1 MEHELSAIY
10 DITHGL
16 GLAILTPRW
25 MKYCLDETT
34 VSKYVDF
41 AVNVFG
47 VDENLPPMEI
57 ANKGIE
63 MMEKFL
69 FETLGLKSS
78 FTDIGIDESHF
89 EVMAERAVRLGGL
102 AYAFKPLAKEDVV
115 NIFKMCL

>member
-78 FTDIGIDESHF
+78 FTE
-89 EVMAERAVRLGGL
+89 
-102 AYAFKPLAKEDVV
+102 YW
-115 NIFKMCL
+115 N

>member
-25 MKYCLDETT
+25 MKYCLDET
-34 VSKYVDF
+34 
-41 AVNVFG
+41 
-47 VDENLPPMEI
+47 LPPMEI

-89 EVMAERAVRLGGL
+89 EVMAEKAVRLGGL

>member
-41 AVNVFG
+41 AINVFG
-47 VDENLPPMEI
+47 VDENLPSMEI

-69 FETLGLKSS
+69 FDTLGLKSS

-89 EVMAERAVRLGGL
+89 EVMAEKAVKLGEL

>member
-47 VDENLPPMEI
+47 IDASLEPMAVAKES
-57 ANKGIE
+57 IE
-63 MMEKFL
+63 WLSKFF

-89 EVMAERAVRLGGL
+89 EVMAEKAVRLGGL

>member
-1 MEHELSAIY
+1 M
-10 DITHGL
+10 
-16 GLAILTPRW
+16 P
-25 MKYCLDETT
+25 
-34 VSKYVDF
+34 
-41 AVNVFG
+41 VNVFG

-89 EVMAERAVRLGGL
+89 EVMAEKGSKAGRTG
-102 AYAFKPLAKEDVV
+102 
-115 NIFKMCL
+115 ICI

>member
-69 FETLGLKSS
+69 FETLRLKSS

-89 EVMAERAVRLGGL
+89 EVMAEKAVRL
-102 AYAFKPLAKEDVV
+102 EDWHMHL
-115 NIFKMCL
+115 NLLQKKML